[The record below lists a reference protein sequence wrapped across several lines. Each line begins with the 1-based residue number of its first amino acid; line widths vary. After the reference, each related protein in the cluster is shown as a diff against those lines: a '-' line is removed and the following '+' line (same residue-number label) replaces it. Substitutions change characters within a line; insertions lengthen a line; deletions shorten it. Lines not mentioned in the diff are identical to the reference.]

1 MDILNILEQ
10 KWKNVETPFFIHPSG
25 NLFFKDILEAK
36 TIDISDIKSGE
47 VVALVGDFN
56 PSTILLLLKLI
67 EKKTIFVPL
76 TNDTKEQHDYFFE
89 TVIIIIYRKIFV

>member
-67 EKKTIFVPL
+67 EKKTIILPL
-76 TNDTKEQHDYFFE
+76 TNDTKEKHDYFFE
-89 TVIIIIYRKIFV
+89 TALVDVVVKDN